1 MKELKTYFPKL
12 RLQMELMPMAD
23 LPLLGLDVITLDA
36 VAPTPTPKDEP
47 KDETFSVL
55 KEKMVADD
63 YTLVD
68 AVIRKVQKENG
79 GTRGKTIANVFRDW
93 LLDPANEHYAPHSG

>member
-1 MKELKTYFPKL
+1 
-12 RLQMELMPMAD
+12 MPPA
-23 LPLLGLDVITLDA
+23 TA
-36 VAPTPTPKDEP
+36 SQDEP

-63 YTLVD
+63 FGLVY

-79 GTRGKTIANVFRDW
+79 GTRAKTIANVFRDW
-93 LLDPANEHYAPHSG
+93 LLDPANEHYAP